1 MFSLFVGDPGVVY
14 DSGTDLTQGM
24 SRFPC
29 TSWLPLRWC
38 RKGFLGLGHAEM
50 EIVSPKSIPS
60 NIGLADAWKIKQVE
74 KHRETPQGITRIVL
88 NCAAWPI

>member
-1 MFSLFVGDPGVVY
+1 
-14 DSGTDLTQGM
+14 
-24 SRFPC
+24 
-29 TSWLPLRWC
+29 
-38 RKGFLGLGHAEM
+38 M